1 MFTPSQGHPES
12 FLGRKKKGRE
22 EGNERISGVEAL
34 ALSHITLIKNNRGPS
49 SCVTPMSK
57 KGIVKASSWPRL
69 TLGYMIM
76 LC

>member
-34 ALSHITLIKNNRGPS
+34 ALSHITLIK
-49 SCVTPMSK
+49 K
-57 KGIVKASSWPRL
+57 
-69 TLGYMIM
+69 
-76 LC
+76 